1 MNNLYFKL
9 CFLFFIV
16 LSSCSEEKV
25 DQVGYGTVTG
35 RVVIADTFEPME
47 NVKITSSPT
56 SGTIFTDADG
66 KFVMSKVP
74 IGEYSFQAQKDGY
87 VAKFESVSVT
97 ANNTAEVIFE
107 LKKSTTN
114 NKPPAIPVLTT
125 PTDNAVSQNIALDLV
140 WTATDPD
147 NDVLTFSVTLRND
160 ANTDVKVF
168 TGIKDKK
175 LSLTGLLY
183 GVKYFWQV
191 TANDGVNVDILS
203 AVSSFTTSTF
213 PATRFLGVN
222 KVGDNNVIYSIDD
235 AGNKYQLTGLETNS
249 WRPRRNTQV
258 RKIAF
263 IRSSGGQNHIYTMN
277 EDGSGVTKITNSVPI
292 NGFNSDFV
300 GFSWNASGSE
310 IIYPS
315 FDKLYKINN
324 NGSGLAQIYK
334 TPTGKFISE
343 CDWSNDGT
351 KIALKVNDVSGY
363 NVEIY
368 IIDTSGNVLSQV
380 LSGYKGATSGLNF
393 SVTGQKLLYS
403 RDVSEYENQNYRQLD
418 SRIFEYNL
426 TTATATAIIGNK
438 PAGTNDYDARY
449 SPNEAEVIFTNTSN
463 DGVSVKNIVKSGISV
478 TDSRVV
484 LFAGYFMPDWE

>member
-1 MNNLYFKL
+1 MNNIYFKF

-25 DQVGYGTVTG
+25 DAVSYGTVTG

-47 NVKITSSPT
+47 NAKITSSPV

-66 KFVMSKVP
+66 RFVMTKVK

-87 VAKFESVSVT
+87 VAKYESVSVT
-97 ANNTAEVIFE
+97 SNNTSEVIFE
-107 LKKSTTN
+107 MKKSTGN
-114 NKPPAIPVLTT
+114 NKSPAIPALTA
-125 PTDNAVSQNIALDLV
+125 PLDNAVKQNVALDLT

-147 NDVLTFSVTLRND
+147 NDVLTFKVTLRND

-168 TGIKDKK
+168 PDIKDKK

-191 TANDGVNVDILS
+191 TVNDGINADVLS
-203 AVSSFTTSTF
+203 GVSSFTTITF
-213 PATRFLGVN
+213 PTTRYLVVN

-235 AGNKYQLTGLETNS
+235 TGNRYQLTANETNS
-249 WRPRRNTQV
+249 WRPRRNTQAK
-258 RKIAF
+258 KIAF

-277 EDGSGVTKITNSVPI
+277 EDGSSITKITNSVPI
-292 NGFNSDFV
+292 TGFNSDFI
-300 GFSWNASGSE
+300 GFSWNTSGSQ
-310 IIYPS
+310 IIYPN
-315 FDKLYKINN
+315 FDKLYRINN
-324 NGSGLAQIYK
+324 NGSGLTQIYK
-334 TPTGKFISE
+334 TPNGKFISE

-368 IIDTSGNVLSQV
+368 VINTSGTLISQV
-380 LSGYKGATSGLNF
+380 LSGLKGAVNGLNF
-393 SVTGQKLLYS
+393 SITGQKLLYA

-418 SRIFEYNL
+418 SRIFEYNFA
-426 TTATATAIIGNK
+426 TSTAVSITNEK

-449 SPNEAEVIFTNTSN
+449 APNEAEFIFTNTSN
-463 DGVSVKNIVKSGISV
+463 DGVSARTVFKSGIS
-478 TDSRVV
+478 TADSRVN
-484 LFAGYFMPDWE
+484 LFTGYFMPDWE